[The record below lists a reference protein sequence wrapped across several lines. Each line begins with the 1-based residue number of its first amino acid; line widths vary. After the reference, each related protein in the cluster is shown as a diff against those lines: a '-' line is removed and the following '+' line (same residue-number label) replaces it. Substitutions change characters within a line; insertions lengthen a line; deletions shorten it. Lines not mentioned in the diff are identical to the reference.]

1 MLILLNAFVTF
12 HLFRENWSP
21 AQVQNLGDF
30 LMYTEKFPN
39 RSVVTNAA
47 SLIDNTNLTMTF
59 TSAPAYTEHKKF
71 EMVREKLLVHRI

>member
-1 MLILLNAFVTF
+1 
-12 HLFRENWSP
+12 
-21 AQVQNLGDF
+21 
-30 LMYTEKFPN
+30 MYTEKFPN